1 MAKFLYIGG
10 ICMAVCG
17 VICEYN
23 PFQRGHEKQLR
34 QIRAALGEE
43 TGVVCLMSGNF
54 VQRGEP
60 AIFEK
65 RVRAQAAVLSGANLV
80 LELPVT
86 KALSSAEGFARG
98 GVEIFSR
105 LACVDT
111 LAFGCE
117 CGNEGALL
125 QAAQAMCEP
134 RYEAALRD
142 LMQIG
147 LSYPAARQQALAR
160 MGQDAGILEKPN
172 DILGLE
178 YCKAILQMGSSLKPL
193 ALLREGDYH
202 AKQAD
207 AANPSA
213 TSLRAKLLNGETIAD
228 FAPPQALEAYR
239 NARQYDLF
247 SGERAMLAGLRC
259 LPDAAWE
266 KTAHGSEG
274 LWSKARKAA
283 REVGNLEDVIAQVKS
298 KRYPRTRIQRLLLC
312 AVLGISQEMLAWP
325 VPYVRALAF
334 DKAGKALLRRMREE
348 GEIPIVNA
356 GQAPQEAAFYEL
368 ELRAG
373 RLYPLFCREKIV
385 PDGNAE
391 RDCRIFLRRDL
402 Q

>member
-1 MAKFLYIGG
+1 
-10 ICMAVCG
+10 MAVCG

-23 PFQRGHEKQLR
+23 PFHRGHEKQLR
-34 QIRAALGEE
+34 QIRATLGED
-43 TGVVCLMSGNF
+43 TCVVCLMSGNF

-98 GVEIFSR
+98 GVEIFSK
-105 LACVDT
+105 LGCVDT

-117 CGNEGALL
+117 CGNAGALL
-125 QAAQAMCEP
+125 RAAEAMCEP
-134 RYEAALRD
+134 GYEAALHES
-142 LMQIG
+142 MQTG

-160 MGQDAGILEKPN
+160 LGQDAGILEKPN

-178 YCKAILQMGSSLKPL
+178 YCKALLQMGSGLKPL

-207 AANPSA
+207 AENPSA
-213 TSLRAKLLNGETIAD
+213 TSLRVKLLNGETIAD
-228 FAPPQALEAYR
+228 FVPPQALEAYQ
-239 NARQYDLF
+239 NARRYDLF
-247 SGERAMLAGLRC
+247 SGERAMLAALRC
-259 LPDAAWE
+259 LPDAAWK

-274 LWSKARKAA
+274 LWSKAMKAA
-283 REVGNLEDVIAQVKS
+283 REKGSLEAVIAAIKS

-312 AVLGISQEMLAWP
+312 AFLGLRQENLTA
-325 VPYVRALAF
+325 VAYVRALAF
-334 DKAGKALLRRMREE
+334 DEAGKALLRRMREE

-356 GQAPQEAAFYEL
+356 GQTPQERSFYDL

-373 RLYPLFCREKIV
+373 RLYPLFCREEIV

-402 Q
+402 R